1 MLKNR
6 FFGISLLLVLGM
18 VLLSSCAKPPEQEM
32 QAARDAIANAT
43 NAEANLYAADL
54 LTLAQDS
61 LTQAETFFGEKK
73 FADAKRLALFTKSW
87 ADSAAAMAVTNK
99 EQMKTTAETA
109 VNDASAK
116 LETLKKGKIPPKMKA
131 EVKTCD
137 TNLAEAKTALGAG
150 DYKKASDLAT
160 DVTTKITAIEEG
172 MKKPAGGTKKK

>member
-32 QAARDAIANAT
+32 QAARDAVAAAT

-54 LTLAQDS
+54 LIPAQDS
-61 LTQAETFFGEKK
+61 LNQAETFFGEKK
-73 FADAKRLALFTKSW
+73 YADAKRLALFTKSW
-87 ADSAAAMAVTNK
+87 ADSSATMAVTNK
-99 EQMKTTAETA
+99 EQIKTAAETA

-116 LETLKKGKIPPKMKA
+116 LETLKKVKVPAKMKA

-137 TNLAEAKTALGAG
+137 ANLAEAKTALGAG

-160 DVTTKITAIEEG
+160 DVITKVTAIEEG
-172 MKKPAGGTKKK
+172 MKKK

>member
-32 QAARDAIANAT
+32 QAARDAVANAA

-54 LTLAQDS
+54 LTPAQDS

-73 FADAKRLALFTKSW
+73 FADAKRLALFAKSW
-87 ADSAAAMAVTNK
+87 ADSAATMAVTNK
-99 EQMKTTAETA
+99 EQMKVSAETA
-109 VNDASAK
+109 VNDASAN

-137 TNLAEAKTALGAG
+137 ANLAEAKTAIEGG
-150 DYKKASDLAT
+150 DYKKASDLAK
-160 DVTTKITAIEEG
+160 DVSFKIIAIQEG
-172 MKKPAGGTKKK
+172 MKKK